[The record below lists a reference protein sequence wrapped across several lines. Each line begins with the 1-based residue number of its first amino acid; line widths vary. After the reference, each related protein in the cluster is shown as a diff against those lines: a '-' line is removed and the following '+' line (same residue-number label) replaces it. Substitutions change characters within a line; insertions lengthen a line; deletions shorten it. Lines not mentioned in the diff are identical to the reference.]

1 MLIMMCLWVGLAS
14 DKTKHPR
21 QDRRWMVHRRS
32 RSKDFYE
39 KLERKSKSGK
49 GLGSAKKAGSGG
61 KFTWGALSESDGVA
75 VLDKSDPNYDSGD
88 DKRAVVYRSKI
99 QEEVD
104 SYKRRVRLQEYFAF
118 YPPENK

>member
-1 MLIMMCLWVGLAS
+1 MNPEKV
-14 DKTKHPR
+14 KPQK

-32 RSKDFYE
+32 RSKEFYE
-39 KLERKSKSGK
+39 KVERKSRSGK

-88 DKRAVVYRSKI
+88 DKQTVVYRSKMK
-99 QEEVD
+99 EEVD
-104 SYKRRVRLQEYFAF
+104 SYKRRVRLLAF
-118 YPPENK
+118 LM